1 MWAYTS
7 GFTLWG
13 MTAKGEGRAR
23 GRQGW
28 HAGTIEELPSGRFR
42 WRVRVKYP
50 DGTHARVGG
59 TVRTRTEAQKAII
72 QAQKEADEGKRPV
85 SETLTVGE
93 MVTEYMHAKR
103 ATWADRTA
111 WHNEALYTRHVL
123 PHLAHLKAAG
133 VDPRRL
139 RAYFQT
145 LGLPQKDPATG
156 KSRPGLGYSAQRQIH
171 VLLLGAYK
179 RAIADGLLR
188 DNPAMHARPLS
199 PSKGGAAVAAKVKHF
214 KPEDLRRFIEAAK
227 GERFALPLAFLALTG
242 LRIGEA
248 LGLTWGDVKEEGG
261 AVFVEVSKTR
271 SEFSGR
277 YYEGGPKTAAGVRR
291 VYLSPDALGIVE
303 DMRRRVNI
311 EARATAYRG
320 RGVDVAAPLFPSTDG
335 RPMRQD
341 TLRAVMRRVCEAA
354 GVPLLSPHALRHS
367 TATFLISQGH
377 DAPTVAALL
386 GHAQVSTT
394 LNIYAHAL
402 PDKLRGLA
410 FGLADLRGEAAKEDP
425 ADGQEEATKPGEDE
439 NVRTP
444 APLRRKVRKAGP
456 RRK

>member
-1 MWAYTS
+1 
-7 GFTLWG
+7 

-42 WRVRVKYP
+42 WRVRVAYP
-50 DGTHARVGG
+50 DGTHARVGA

-72 QAQKEADEGKRPV
+72 QAQKEAGEGKRPV

-93 MVTEYMHAKR
+93 MVTEFMTAKR

-111 WHNEALYTRHVL
+111 WNNEALYTRHVA

-133 VDPRRL
+133 IDPRRL

-145 LGLPQKDPATG
+145 LSLKRTDPDTG
-156 KSRPGLGYSAQRQIH
+156 KTRPPLGYSAQRQIH

-188 DNPAMHARPLS
+188 DNPAQHARPLS
-199 PSKGGAAVAAKVKHF
+199 PTKGGAAAAVKVKHF
-214 KPEDLRRFIEAAK
+214 PPEDLARFVDAARAD
-227 GERFALPLAFLALTG
+227 RFALPLAFLALTG

-248 LGLTWGDVKEEGG
+248 LGLTWGDVQEDRAG
-261 AVFVEVSKTR
+261 APFVEVSKTR
-271 SEFSGR
+271 SEFEGK
-277 YYEGGPKTAAGVRR
+277 YYEGGTKTAAGTRR
-291 VYLSPDALGIVE
+291 VYLSGEALGIVE
-303 DMRRRVNI
+303 DMRQRVGI
-311 EARATAYRG
+311 EARALGYRG
-320 RGVDVAAPLFPSTDG
+320 QGVKPGAPLFPSTDG

-341 TLRAVMRRVCEAA
+341 TLRAVMRRTCEAA

-367 TATFLISQGH
+367 TGTYLISRGE
-377 DAPTVAALL
+377 DPVSVAALL

-410 FGLADLRGEAAKEDP
+410 FGVADLRGAAGQPAGRPGGQQEAGTSGE
-425 ADGQEEATKPGEDE
+425 GEAP
-439 NVRTP
+439 RAP
-444 APLRRKVRKAGP
+444 SPLRRKTRKGGP
-456 RRK
+456 RRKS